1 MSAGADPM
9 VPDNDSMLPI
19 ELAVPAGNLV
29 IVAELL
35 VARAYGSKALL
46 RFAQFA
52 QFAQKAGQS
61 IVHVQRPRASAARQ
75 SLKQENIQRQDSIAK
90 LCSELGTLSARDLFS
105 EMCAKTVIRN
115 VSEYRCITKIFY
127 FLNATSD
134 EKLSC
139 GSPPELRL
147 EYLGLILDRVKRQGE
162 HKIDGT
168 TMNWKIS
175 CKSSLR
181 RARASHA
188 IWRPPQSAGQ
198 IFRDLSLAVTR

>member
-1 MSAGADPM
+1 MSACADPM

-19 ELAVPAGNLV
+19 ELAVLAGNLV

-46 RFAQFA
+46 QFA

-75 SLKQENIQRQDSIAK
+75 SLKQENIQRQDSIAR

-105 EMCAKTVIRN
+105 EMCAKTVISN
-115 VSEYRCITKIFY
+115 VSEYRCIIKILY
-127 FLNATSD
+127 FLNTTSD

-147 EYLGLILDRVKRQGE
+147 D
-162 HKIDGT
+162 
-168 TMNWKIS
+168 IS
-175 CKSSLR
+175 ALFW
-181 RARASHA
+181 
-188 IWRPPQSAGQ
+188 IE
-198 IFRDLSLAVTR
+198 